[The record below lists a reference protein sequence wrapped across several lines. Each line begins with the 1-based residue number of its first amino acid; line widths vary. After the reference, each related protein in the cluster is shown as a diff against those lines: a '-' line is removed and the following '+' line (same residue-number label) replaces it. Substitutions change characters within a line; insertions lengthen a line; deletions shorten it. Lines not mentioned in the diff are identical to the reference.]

1 MRILVI
7 EDEKKVADFISRGL
21 SEAGHAVSAAYDGI
35 DGLEHARAS
44 EHDLIILDV
53 MLPGLDGFDV
63 LETLRNQGCTSR
75 ILLLTALEQ
84 TQSKIKGLNLG
95 ADDYLTK
102 PFDFEELLAR
112 INALFRRGSDLPRDQ
127 YSVADLTLDIHTQVV
142 HRHGK
147 RIDLTHREFMLL
159 RFLFEHREQVV
170 TRTMIARQVWNLG
183 YEAATNVIDVYI
195 NYLRRKIDDGC
206 DVKLIQTVRGQ
217 GYRFGEP
224 S

>member
-1 MRILVI
+1 MRILII
-7 EDEKKVADFISRGL
+7 EDEKKVADFIARGL
-21 SEAGHAVSAAYDGI
+21 SEAGHAVQAAYDGI
-35 DGLEHARAS
+35 EGLQQAQSS

-63 LETLRNQGCTSR
+63 LETLRNNGCTSR

-127 YSVADLTLDIHTQVV
+127 YFVADLTLDIHTQAV
-142 HRHGK
+142 HRSGK

-159 RFLFEHREQVV
+159 RFLFEHRDQVV

-183 YEAATNVIDVYI
+183 YEAGTNVIDVYI